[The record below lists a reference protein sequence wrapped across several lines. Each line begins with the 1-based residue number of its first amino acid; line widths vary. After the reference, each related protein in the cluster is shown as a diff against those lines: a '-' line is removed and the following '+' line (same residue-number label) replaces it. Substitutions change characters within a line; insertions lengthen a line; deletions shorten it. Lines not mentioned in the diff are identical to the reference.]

1 MPEMN
6 YNPPQALEYVE
17 NYVDSDENGHIT
29 YPIDPSIST
38 NPTQDDQH
46 DAIISQ
52 LNYQGK

>member
-1 MPEMN
+1 MLAMN
-6 YNPPQALEYVE
+6 YNPPQLLEYVE